1 MKKATQ
7 GTGRPD
13 MLASIPLS
21 LATRFKILNLKRM
34 LQRLAV
40 AFVQVKA
47 GNTSQNLLQEIRQI
61 IYSLYKAKEIRNK
74 VYKNVIKSIQI

>member
-13 MLASIPLS
+13 MLASSPLN
-21 LATRFKILNLKRM
+21 LATRFKILNLKWM
-34 LQRLAV
+34 LQRLAIALV
-40 AFVQVKA
+40 EVKA

-61 IYSLYKAKEIRNK
+61 I
-74 VYKNVIKSIQI
+74 